1 MQSLRQTFEKELK
14 LKLMQKS
21 TAHIPEDTFLL
32 KNFRYFDLNNT
43 GFINPDQFSKTINK
57 IGINFL
63 TNEVFILEDIFSLF
77 FRISAIYFRYMIWI
91 KMERLITENLHQ
103 QYLLIHLKTPSI
115 FDIYG
120 ILKLNQKKFTK

>member
-1 MQSLRQTFEKELK
+1 MQTLRQTFEKELK

-43 GFINPDQFSKTINK
+43 GFINQDQFSKTINK

-63 TNEVFILEDIFSLF
+63 SNEVFILEDIF
-77 FRISAIYFRYMIWI
+77 
-91 KMERLITENLHQ
+91 
-103 QYLLIHLKTPSI
+103 
-115 FDIYG
+115 
-120 ILKLNQKKFTK
+120 